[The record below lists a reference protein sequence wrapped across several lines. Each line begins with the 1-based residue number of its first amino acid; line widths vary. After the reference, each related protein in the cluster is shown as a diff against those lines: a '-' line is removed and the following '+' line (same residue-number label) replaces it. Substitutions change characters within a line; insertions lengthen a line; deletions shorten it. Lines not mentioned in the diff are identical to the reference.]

1 MISTTGDKAVPGTQ
15 SGIDS
20 NSPAST
26 GGGSEGY
33 MSPIRTTPAKFAKT
47 IISNIN
53 GKALRYPKNLSQPLD
68 LLIYVTHW
76 RFLPN
81 KAVLQLVAHE
91 LDKGTHPFSRVY
103 FFTRHNASSGD
114 VVTLFPNKE
123 FIRGAIPAQLAQNHY
138 VTFDPG
144 SGIAIN
150 DGDNVGVR
158 FNLSP
163 ATTKKLGF
171 GQRE

>member
-1 MISTTGDKAVPGTQ
+1 
-15 SGIDS
+15 
-20 NSPAST
+20 
-26 GGGSEGY
+26 
-33 MSPIRTTPAKFAKT
+33 
-47 IISNIN
+47 
-53 GKALRYPKNLSQPLD
+53 
-68 LLIYVTHW
+68 
-76 RFLPN
+76 
-81 KAVLQLVAHE
+81 